1 MEYEVDRK
9 KKAPNEPSLT
19 QMTEFAV
26 KQLSKEENGFYLFVE
41 GGRIDHAH
49 HDKYV
54 VTHLSKGI
62 V

>member
-1 MEYEVDRK
+1 MDRK

-54 VTHLSKGI
+54 VPNLSE
-62 V
+62 

>member
-1 MEYEVDRK
+1 MDRK
-9 KKAPNEPSLT
+9 KKAPNEPGLT

-54 VTHLSKGI
+54 VLSK
-62 V
+62 